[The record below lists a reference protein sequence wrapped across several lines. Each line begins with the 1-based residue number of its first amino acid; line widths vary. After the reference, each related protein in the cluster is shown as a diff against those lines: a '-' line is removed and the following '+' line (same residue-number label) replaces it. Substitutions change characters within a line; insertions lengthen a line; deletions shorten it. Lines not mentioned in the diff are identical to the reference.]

1 MDGKK
6 TTDCS
11 PRRAKNKMEEE
22 SNRFEIL
29 TPLLD
34 KKKKKKKR
42 SASKERHRKHSQ
54 ERLRDS
60 SLVREQPEATPSK
73 RKKKK
78 ASQQPRSSPLK
89 QFPIWGDPE
98 EATSIPKKHK
108 KKTKRELEVE
118 EEAVP
123 VYALVD
129 KENIE
134 STPRNCR
141 GDYAAYVEKNK
152 ARKSKKGHH
161 AGVLGAAPESA
172 EEESALRPTV
182 SRKKHREQPGKAARR
197 DAAQESWPAGPAPAH
212 AGTEE
217 QECLPS
223 TELPGSAGKRR
234 SKKKKKKKH
243 RSQEV
248 ETLAAPESPGAASPE
263 SPQRVD
269 KAGTVQSGESGD
281 APEEARDPSRAKK
294 KSKKRKH
301 ASVTREAAAG
311 DTSEPPEPDSP
322 PVRGGVKR
330 RPHEELAQAPPRRQ
344 RMEEAP
350 RVEPT
355 NEEEEDLWGL
365 ADDPETSCSAR
376 AWRDSPDPEVDL
388 DHAVK
393 ELREFIPD
401 IGHRAAASVK
411 RMYRED
417 LQRFREFRAQG
428 VPIRFGKFSA
438 KENKQLEKNVEEFLA
453 LTGIESADKLLYA
466 DRYPEEKLR
475 ITNLKRKYAF
485 RVHIGKGIAR
495 PWKPVYYRA
504 KKMFDVNNY
513 KGRYST
519 ADIEKLKRYQFLH
532 GNNWK
537 KIGELVSRSS
547 LSVALKF
554 SQISSRINH
563 GAWSKT
569 ETQKLIKAVKEVILK
584 KMSLEELQEV
594 DSRLQENPEQRL
606 EIVREKLY
614 KGISWVEVAAKVES
628 RNWMQCKSK
637 WTDILTKRMNYGED
651 VYRGVNALQ
660 AKIILIERLYE
671 INVEDSNEIDWE
683 DLASAIGD
691 VPPSFVQTKFYRLK
705 ATCVP
710 FWQRKT
716 FPEIIDY
723 LYETSLPLLKG
734 KLEKTLARTGS
745 EVQPPVTPRPAFL
758 FQDIFYCDDEDSED
772 EDPEER
778 V

>member
-1 MDGKK
+1 
-6 TTDCS
+6 
-11 PRRAKNKMEEE
+11 MEEE
-22 SNRFEIL
+22 SNRIEIL

-54 ERLRDS
+54 ERLWDS
-60 SLVREQPEATPSK
+60 SLLREPPEATPSK
-73 RKKKK
+73 RKKK

-98 EATSIPKKHK
+98 EATSVPKKHK
-108 KKTKRELEVE
+108 KKRKRDLEVE

-129 KENIE
+129 KDNVE
-134 STPRNCR
+134 STPRNCSG
-141 GDYAAYVEKNK
+141 GDHTAYVEKK
-152 ARKSKKGHH
+152 ARKSKKGRH
-161 AGVLGAAPESA
+161 AGGLGAAPESA
-172 EEESALRPTV
+172 EEELALRPTV
-182 SRKKHREQPGKAARR
+182 SRKKHGQQLGKAARR
-197 DAAQESWPAGPAPAH
+197 EASQESWPTGPAH

-248 ETLAAPESPGAASPE
+248 ETLATPESPRAASPE
-263 SPQRVD
+263 SPQGVGTAR
-269 KAGTVQSGESGD
+269 TVQSGENGD
-281 APEEARDPSRAKK
+281 ALNEARDPSRAKK

-311 DTSEPPEPDSP
+311 DTSEPPESDGAS
-322 PVRGGVKR
+322 VRRGVKH
-330 RPHEELAQAPPRRQ
+330 RPHEEHAQAPPKKQ
-344 RMEEAP
+344 RVEEAP
-350 RVEPT
+350 RAEPA
-355 NEEEEDLWGL
+355 NEEEEDLREL
-365 ADDPETSCSAR
+365 ADDPETSCSAG
-376 AWRDSPDPEVDL
+376 AWRDSPEPEVDL

-401 IGHRAAASVK
+401 IGHRAAATVK
-411 RMYRED
+411 RMYRDD

-453 LTGIESADKLLYA
+453 LTGIENADKLLYT
-466 DRYPEEKLR
+466 DRYPDEKQR

-495 PWKPVYYRA
+495 PWKLVYYRA

-519 ADIEKLKRYQFLH
+519 GDTEKLKRYQSLH

-537 KIGELVSRSS
+537 KIGEMVSRSS

-569 ETQKLIKAVKEVILK
+569 EIQKLIKAVKEVILK

-594 DSRLQENPEQRL
+594 DSRLQENPERRL

-614 KGISWVEVAAKVES
+614 KGISWVEVEARVES

-637 WTDILTKRMNYGED
+637 WTDILTKRMNYGQD

-660 AKIILIERLYE
+660 AKINLIERLYE

-710 FWQRKT
+710 FWQKKT

-734 KLEKTLARTGS
+734 KLEKTLAKTGS

-758 FQDIFYCDDEDSED
+758 FQDIFYCDSED
-772 EDPEER
+772 EDPEEQA
-778 V
+778 